1 MCVKIVTDTM
11 ADIPAALATELD
23 ITQVPCLVHFGD
35 REFRDRTDLSLPEFY
50 RQLDASPVLPF
61 TSQPSAAMLEDAFR
75 AIVKRHDQILSIHVT
90 SKLSGTL
97 NSARLGAQSVPDGQI
112 EIVDS
117 RQVSM
122 AMGWMA
128 ILAARAAKT
137 GASLAAIKKIL
148 QDAMPRAH
156 IIAMLDTLRFAQR
169 GGRLGKGAA
178 LIGTFLNVKPLL
190 AIEDGEVV
198 PIGNVRTRKR
208 GLERLVEILHASGPV
223 QELAVMHAQADADAR
238 ELARMLGVLY
248 PDKHILIGETGP
260 VIGTH
265 TGPGAVGIAWLAQA
279 PNGNA
284 HG

>member
-1 MCVKIVTDTM
+1 MSVKIVTDTM
-11 ADIPAALATELD
+11 ADIPAALAAELD

-50 RQLDASPVLPF
+50 RQLDTSPILPF
-61 TSQPSAAMLEDAFR
+61 TSQPSAAMLEQVFR
-75 AIVKRHDQILSIHVT
+75 AIATRNNQILSIHVT
-90 SKLSGTL
+90 GKLSGTL
-97 NSARLGAQSVPDGQI
+97 NSAHLGAQNLAGAQI

-128 ILAARAAKT
+128 VLAARAAKT
-137 GASLAAIKKIL
+137 GASLATIKKMV

-190 AIEDGEVV
+190 SIQDGEVV
-198 PIGNVRTRKR
+198 PIGNVRTRRR
-208 GLERLVEILHASGPV
+208 GLERLVEILQASGPV
-223 QELAVMHAQADADAR
+223 QELAVMHAQADADAQ
-238 ELARMLGVLY
+238 ELARMLGALY
-248 PDKHILIGETGP
+248 PDKQIIIGETGP

-265 TGPGAVGIAWLAQA
+265 TGPGAIGIAWLAQSQ
-279 PNGNA
+279 NGNA
-284 HG
+284 HS